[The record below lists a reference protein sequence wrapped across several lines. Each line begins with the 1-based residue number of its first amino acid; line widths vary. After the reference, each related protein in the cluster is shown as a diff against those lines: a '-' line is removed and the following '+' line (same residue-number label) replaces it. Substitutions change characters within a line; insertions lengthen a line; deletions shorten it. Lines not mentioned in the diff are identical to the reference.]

1 MLAPVDLD
9 RLQDALATPRGRIE
23 LAIAALCLLAAWLID
38 RRIERARAA
47 RGDVSQIAASVVRV
61 AFPLIALAL
70 IYVASVLWRHHVAPP
85 FFLAIAAPLMVALI
99 AIRTLVY
106 GLRRLFP
113 VQRWL
118 PTSEL
123 AITSVVLGLLVLY
136 FFGVLPEI
144 AATLDEVVV
153 PIGKTQISV
162 LTVLTGIVVIVVTL
176 IVALWVSSFLERRL
190 MGATQLDA
198 NLRMVLAKTVRALV
212 IVLAGLI
219 ALQQIGFDL
228 TLLSVFGGALGVG
241 IGLGLQKLA
250 SNYIAGFTILL
261 DRSIR
266 MGDLITLEGRT
277 GTVVKVTSRY
287 AVVRSLD
294 GVEAI
299 VPNETLVTTTVLNQ
313 SYTSRE
319 VRVALQVQ
327 ISYDSDV
334 ETALA
339 LMEGIAKRSPRALG
353 GERAPGAFL
362 VAFADN
368 GILLEL
374 GLWIGDPENGQ
385 LNLKSDLNRA
395 ILTEFQAHGIRFPFP
410 QREIR
415 ILGGGPAEA
424 AVGATGGSGGAGA
437 ADAARTA
444 GS

>member
-1 MLAPVDLD
+1 MILPVDFD
-9 RLQDALATPRGRIE
+9 RLQDALASPRGRVE
-23 LAIAALCLLAAWLID
+23 LAITLLCLLVAWVID
-38 RRIERARAA
+38 RRIERTRAV
-47 RGDVSQIAASVVRV
+47 RGDASRLAAGIVRL
-61 AFPLIALAL
+61 AFPLTALVL
-70 IYVASVLWRHHVAPP
+70 IFVAANVWRRHVGPP
-85 FFLAIAAPLMVALI
+85 FFLAITAPLLVALVV
-99 AIRTLVY
+99 IRLLIY

-113 VQRWL
+113 AQRWL
-118 PTSEL
+118 PASEL
-123 AITSVVLGLLVLY
+123 AVGTAIWGLVILY
-136 FFGVLPEI
+136 FFGTLQEI
-144 AATLDEVVV
+144 TSTLDELVIPV
-153 PIGKTQISV
+153 GKSQVSLLAI
-162 LTVLTGIVVIVVTL
+162 LTAVAVIVVTL

-198 NLRMVLAKTVRALV
+198 NLRMVLAKTVRAVV

-319 VRVALQVQ
+319 VRIALQLQ

-339 LMEGIAKRSPRALG
+339 LMVELANRQPRALRG
-353 GERAPGAFL
+353 DRAPAAFL
-362 VAFADN
+362 VSFADN

-374 GLWIGDPENGQ
+374 GLWIADPENGQ

-395 ILTEFQAHGIRFPFP
+395 ILAEFSARGIKFPFP
-410 QREIR
+410 QREVR
-415 ILGGGPAEA
+415 IIGGPGAESA
-424 AVGATGGSGGAGA
+424 LAA
-437 ADAARTA
+437 ADRADRSDRLA
-444 GS
+444 

>member
-1 MLAPVDLD
+1 MILPVDFE
-9 RLQDALATPRGRIE
+9 RLQDALASPRGRIE
-23 LAIAALCLLAAWLID
+23 LAITLLCLLFAWAID

-47 RGDVSQIAASVVRV
+47 RGDASRLVAGVVRL
-61 AFPLIALAL
+61 AFPATALVLIF
-70 IYVASVLWRHHVAPP
+70 VAAILWRRHVGPP
-85 FFLAIAAPLMVALI
+85 FFLAITAPLLLALVV
-99 AIRTLVY
+99 IRLLIY

-113 VQRWL
+113 AQPRL

-123 AITSVVLGLLVLY
+123 AIASMVLGVLVLY

-144 AATLDEVVV
+144 ATTLDEIVI
-153 PIGKTQISV
+153 PIGKAQISV
-162 LTVLTGIVVIVVTL
+162 LSVLTGAVVIVVTL

-198 NLRMVLAKTVRALV
+198 NLRMVLAKSVRAV
-212 IVLAGLI
+212 VVVLAGLI

-319 VRVALQVQ
+319 VRVALQLQ

-339 LMEGIAKRSPRALG
+339 LMVELANRQPRALRG
-353 GERAPGAFL
+353 DRAPAAFL
-362 VAFADN
+362 VGFADN

-374 GLWIGDPENGQ
+374 GLWIADPENGQ

-395 ILTEFQAHGIRFPFP
+395 ILAEFGARGIKFPFP
-410 QREIR
+410 QREVR
-415 ILGGGPAEA
+415 ILGSPGAESPLA
-424 AVGATGGSGGAGA
+424 A
-437 ADAARTA
+437 ADRADRSA
-444 GS
+444 